1 MHISN
6 VRILCLAARW
16 SDPRFTQYEVF
27 AFCVKIRPERPRR
40 QHSQQANQ
48 ELPASCHL
56 REERREERERHTHR
70 VESSQKQ
77 NCSMSAPPL
86 FLLEVES
93 RRRHISSHHL
103 QNSGILFLDT
113 ASTTSKEGFCEVS
126 SKDRIS

>member
-1 MHISN
+1 MAKYYVWLIS
-6 VRILCLAARW
+6 ASW

-27 AFCVKIRPERPRR
+27 AFSVKIRPERPRR
-40 QHSQQANQ
+40 QQSQQANQ

-56 REERREERERHTHR
+56 REERREERDTHR

-77 NCSMSAPPL
+77 NCSVSAPPL

-103 QNSGILFLDT
+103 QNCYGPGILFLDT